1 MATRRL
7 TPVAYVRRTTSTC
20 ARKGGRQHAGVEDDD
35 VDLAEWSGRPVQER
49 VLEVLADVMLGL
61 RDLPQFSGDR

>member
-1 MATRRL
+1 
-7 TPVAYVRRTTSTC
+7 
-20 ARKGGRQHAGVEDDD
+20 VEDDD

-49 VLEVLADVMLGL
+49 VLEVLADVMMGL